1 MSQKEKYNDLISAI
15 KEDEEKKEEQ
25 NRFDVTLEQIKEA
38 LALLQKLL
46 EAIKEAK
53 GSSVIT

>member
-38 LALLQKLL
+38 LALL
-46 EAIKEAK
+46 
-53 GSSVIT
+53 